1 MSDSENPVRQE
12 QKSAEK
18 AAVPVENTEGKL
30 KRSREGTENDSN
42 GEAVS
47 EKADEEVAP
56 KKAKTANGVEAAK
69 KVEKGSKEVPVKH
82 PGTSEKDTGDK
93 PKHVFGSTTSFSAG
107 FAAGKRSTIST
118 IDSGG
123 SNKEKSTT
131 KPSAFGSG
139 LSFGGGFTMLKK
151 SDEQASKATEKDET
165 SGDLK
170 EHEQTPSSE
179 SKKEQSTE
187 TESGLSS
194 SESSVFK
201 LQKQEVK
208 SGEESEEVVYQVNAK
223 LYQLSDLKHGW
234 KERGV
239 GFIRVNKNK
248 STGKARLVMRSRG
261 ILKVILNLPLV
272 KGFKIQRGFPG
283 SLQGEKFIR
292 ITAVDDNKA
301 PLQYAVKTGKI
312 ETVQEL
318 YDNIVKLVAE

>member
-1 MSDSENPVRQE
+1 MSDSVKPVGPE
-12 QKSAEK
+12 QGTGEK
-18 AAVPVENTEGKL
+18 VGNSVENTEGKL
-30 KRSREGTENDSN
+30 KRARDGTENDSN
-42 GEAVS
+42 GEVAS
-47 EKADEEVAP
+47 EEADDEVVV
-56 KKAKTANGVEAAK
+56 KKVKTAKVDETVG
-69 KVEKGSKEVPVKH
+69 KVENV
-82 PGTSEKDTGDK
+82 KDTGDK
-93 PKHVFGSTTSFSAG
+93 PKHVFGSTTSFGAG
-107 FAAGKRSTIST
+107 FAAANRSTVSKVKENP
-118 IDSGG
+118 SG
-123 SNKEKSTT
+123 

-151 SDEQASKATEKDET
+151 SDEQASKATEEDET
-165 SGDLK
+165 AGESK
-170 EHEQTPSSE
+170 EQEQTPSAE
-179 SKKEQSTE
+179 SKKEQSAE

-194 SESSVFK
+194 SESSGFK

-292 ITAVDDNKA
+292 ITAVDDNNA
-301 PLQYAVKTGKI
+301 PLQYAVKTGKA

>member
-1 MSDSENPVRQE
+1 MSDSEEPVAQE

-18 AAVPVENTEGKL
+18 AAVSVENTEGKL

-42 GEAVS
+42 GGVS
-47 EKADEEVAP
+47 GTTDEEVAQ
-56 KKAKTANGVEAAK
+56 KKVKTSNGDEAVKEVEKVEEAA
-69 KVEKGSKEVPVKH
+69 VKR
-82 PGTSEKDTGDK
+82 PGTGEKDTEDK
-93 PKHVFGSTTSFSAG
+93 PKHVFGSTTSFGAG
-107 FAAGKRSTIST
+107 FAAANRPAIST
-118 IDSGG
+118 GG
-123 SNKEKSTT
+123 SDKEKPSAKT
-131 KPSAFGSG
+131 SAFGSG

-151 SDEQASKATEKDET
+151 SDEQASKATDET
-165 SGDLK
+165 REESK
-170 EHEQTPSSE
+170 EQEQTPSSE
-179 SKKEQSTE
+179 SKKEQTAE

-194 SESSVFK
+194 SESSGFK
-201 LQKQEVK
+201 LQRQEVK

-292 ITAVDDNKA
+292 ITAVDDNNA
-301 PLQYAVKTGKI
+301 PLQYAVKTGKAD
-312 ETVQEL
+312 TVQEL